1 MISDRPRNITFQL
14 RLLQREDAERLFEV
28 IHTNRAYLRQWL
40 PWVDSTLTVGDS
52 RSFIEDSLAQYGR
65 GENVVAAIW
74 CETKIVGCIGL
85 NRINAAHQK
94 AEIGYWLSHGYQRK
108 GIITRACRQLINYA
122 FDELKM
128 NRIEILVAEKNR
140 RSRSVAERLNFAQ
153 EGILK
158 EYYRQHQVF
167 LDMVIYAM
175 LRKNWK

>member
-40 PWVDSTLTVGDS
+40 PWVDLTLTVGDS
-52 RSFIEDSLAQYGR
+52 RSFIEDSLAQYSQ

-74 CETKIVGCIGL
+74 CESKIVGCIGL

-94 AEIGYWLSHGYQRK
+94 AEIGYWLSHGYQHK
-108 GIITRACRQLINYA
+108 GIITRACRQLIKYA
-122 FDELKM
+122 FDELKI

-140 RSRSVAERLNFAQ
+140 RSRSVAERLNFTQ
-153 EGILK
+153 EGILN
-158 EYYRQHQVF
+158 EYYRQHRVF